1 MTHTEK
7 FIRKWDNSIIEDM
20 GGVCSPSY
28 KAYHKALMA
37 EIGKIASDINGNLV
51 KRNCGH
57 YFSSCFIKHNGKYV
71 YISYD
76 SLIRTRVCITSGASF
91 LIRSAKDEN
100 DYTGGSN
107 NYCSLSEISNYVE
120 KLTK

>member
-1 MTHTEK
+1 MTRTEK

-76 SLIRTRVCITSGASF
+76 SLIRTRVCLTSGASF

>member
-1 MTHTEK
+1 MTHTEN
-7 FIRKWDNSIIEDM
+7 FISKWDNSIIEDM
-20 GGVCSPSY
+20 CGVCSPSY

-71 YISYD
+71 YINYEP
-76 SLIRTRVCITSGASF
+76 LMRTKVCLTSGTSF

-107 NYCSLSEISNYVE
+107 NFCSLSEISNYVE
-120 KLTK
+120 ELTK

>member
-1 MTHTEK
+1 MY
-7 FIRKWDNSIIEDM
+7 
-20 GGVCSPSY
+20 GVCSPSY
-28 KAYHKALMA
+28 KAYHKALMT

-51 KRNCGH
+51 KRSCGH

-71 YISYD
+71 YIHYEP
-76 SLIRTRVCITSGASF
+76 LMRTKVCLTSGASF

-107 NYCSLSEISNYVE
+107 NFCSLSEISNYVE
-120 KLTK
+120 ELTK

>member
-1 MTHTEK
+1 MY
-7 FIRKWDNSIIEDM
+7 
-20 GGVCSPSY
+20 GVCSPSY
-28 KAYHKALMA
+28 RAYHKALMT

-51 KRNCGH
+51 KRICGH

-71 YISYD
+71 YISYEP
-76 SLIRTRVCITSGASF
+76 LMRTRVCLTSGTSF

-100 DYTGGSN
+100 DYIGGSN
-107 NYCSLSEISNYVE
+107 NFCSLSEISNYVE

>member
-1 MTHTEK
+1 M
-7 FIRKWDNSIIEDM
+7 
-20 GGVCSPSY
+20 
-28 KAYHKALMA
+28 
-37 EIGKIASDINGNLV
+37 
-51 KRNCGH
+51 
-57 YFSSCFIKHNGKYV
+57 
-71 YISYD
+71 
-76 SLIRTRVCITSGASF
+76 RTRVCLTSGTSF

>member
-7 FIRKWDNSIIEDM
+7 FIRKWDNSTIEDM
-20 GGVCSPSY
+20 CGVCSPSY

-57 YFSSCFIKHNGKYV
+57 YFSTCFIKHNGKYV
-71 YISYD
+71 YISYE
-76 SLIRTRVCITSGASF
+76 SLKRTRVCLTSGASF

-107 NYCSLSEISNYVE
+107 NYCSLSGISNYVE
-120 KLTK
+120 ELTK

>member
-1 MTHTEK
+1 MTHTEN
-7 FIRKWDNSIIEDM
+7 FIRKWNNSIIEDM
-20 GGVCSPSY
+20 CGVCSPSY

-37 EIGKIASDINGNLV
+37 EIGKIASEINGNLV

-76 SLIRTRVCITSGASF
+76 PLMRT
-91 LIRSAKDEN
+91 
-100 DYTGGSN
+100 
-107 NYCSLSEISNYVE
+107 
-120 KLTK
+120 

>member
-7 FIRKWDNSIIEDM
+7 FIRKWDNSTIEDM
-20 GGVCSPSY
+20 CGVCSPSY

-37 EIGKIASDINGNLV
+37 EIEKIASDINGNLV

-57 YFSSCFIKHNGKYV
+57 YFSTCFIKHNGKYV
-71 YISYD
+71 YISYE
-76 SLIRTRVCITSGASF
+76 SLMRTRVCLASGASF

>member
-1 MTHTEK
+1 MC
-7 FIRKWDNSIIEDM
+7 
-20 GGVCSPSY
+20 GVCSPSY
-28 KAYHKALMA
+28 KAYQKALMT

-71 YISYD
+71 YISYGP
-76 SLIRTRVCITSGASF
+76 LMRTRVCLTSGISF

-100 DYTGGSN
+100 DYTGSSN

>member
-1 MTHTEK
+1 MTHTEN
-7 FIRKWDNSIIEDM
+7 FIRTWNNSIIEDM
-20 GGVCSPSY
+20 FGVCSPSY
-28 KAYHKALMA
+28 KSYHKSLMT

-51 KRNCGH
+51 KRSCGH

-76 SLIRTRVCITSGASF
+76 PLMRTRVCLTSGTSF

-100 DYTGGSN
+100 DYTGSSN